1 MGGAAGTTAGAG
13 AGGMGGVGGA
23 GGTTAGA
30 GAGGVEMPGTGE
42 VTSAQ
47 CLMDVMAAG
56 TTVTACE
63 MCLCQLG
70 KCNKELTALKGDAN
84 GNALVKCSRDKDCS
98 GTCCVCGVAECGAFG
113 ENYGMGPCSN
123 EIETAAG
130 VTPGAGA
137 LTNGGAVMMNCAA
150 TGPDTSSCARAS
162 RLGECSA
169 MKCAAECM
177 PTACM

>member
-1 MGGAAGTTAGAG
+1 MAGVAGAAGMSAGAG
-13 AGGMGGVGGA
+13 AGGMAGA
-23 GGTTAGA
+23 AGMSA
-30 GAGGVEMPGTGE
+30 GAGGAEMPGAGE
-42 VTSAQ
+42 VPSAQ

-70 KCNKELTALKGDAN
+70 KCNKELTALKGDTN
-84 GNALVKCSRDKDCS
+84 GNALVKCSREKKCS
-98 GTCCVCGVAECGAFG
+98 GTCCVCGVAECGTFG
-113 ENYGMGPCSN
+113 ENYGNGMCIN

-137 LTNGGAVMMNCAA
+137 FTNGPTVMMNCAV
-150 TGPDTSSCARAS
+150 TGPEMNSCARAV

-169 MKCAAECM
+169 MKCMAECM
-177 PTACM
+177 PPACM